1 MTVAVNIF
9 LGVLLLGV
17 LVFLIRHFGR
27 LKRQKLVARLKL
39 AWGKPKEDEH
49 FDFHFINRYYANT
62 EPKTNEFH
70 TLSDKTEAD
79 LDLQSLFKF
88 IDRTISK
95 IGQQFLYWKMRV
107 IGPQEDLA
115 KFEKLTHVFQSNDTL
130 RLKSQVYLSKLS
142 HANSYD
148 LEELINGLQ
157 LKKPK
162 IIWLVYALSACN
174 IALFVVGFFNPIFF
188 TLMIPIILANFV
200 FHLLNKANVQYYM
213 SGINELSKGLSV
225 AKKLAAE
232 KEIQAHFSNFNFI
245 PSINAIR
252 FRTKFIGI
260 EKKLDSEI
268 GFLVTYLSDLFKIT
282 FNLEYILFYSFIDSI
297 IVKREDIRALFEF
310 IGEIDAAI
318 AIASVK
324 SSGLPI
330 CMPQFDDK
338 KVVRAE
344 GLIHPLIAGCV
355 PNDIHLVEKS
365 MLLTGSNM
373 SGKTTYIRTVA
384 LNSILA
390 QTFNFCF
397 ATHYQAPF
405 FKLYSSIR
413 IADDVL
419 ESKSYYLEE
428 VLTVKTLIDAVQ
440 NETHTLF
447 ILDEIFKGTNTIER
461 ISGGKAILSYL
472 NNERAVVL
480 VSTHDIELTE
490 LLAESNYDLY
500 HFSETLDNDQLHF
513 DHKLKPGQLTKRNA
527 IQILELYNYPEEI
540 IKDAREVE
548 KRFGNSR

>member
-1 MTVAVNIF
+1 MNIAVNIF

-17 LVFLIRHFGR
+17 IVFLIRHFIR
-27 LKRQKLVARLKL
+27 VKKQKLEASLKL
-39 AWGKPKEDEH
+39 AWGKPKVDEH
-49 FDFHFINRYYANT
+49 FDFHFINRYYTNT
-62 EPKTNEFH
+62 EPKPNEFH
-70 TLSDKTEAD
+70 TLSDKTETD

-88 IDRTISK
+88 IDRTTSK
-95 IGQQFLYWKMRV
+95 IGQQFLYWKLRV
-107 IGPQEDLA
+107 IGSQADLVA
-115 KFEKLTHVFQSNDTL
+115 FEKLTHIFQSNDTL

-157 LKKPK
+157 LKKSK
-162 IIWLVYALSACN
+162 IIWLVYVLTACN
-174 IALFVVGFFNPIFF
+174 IALFVIGFFKPAFF
-188 TLMIPIILANFV
+188 TLMIPIILTNFV
-200 FHLLNKANVQYYM
+200 FHMLNKANVQYYM
-213 SGINELSKGLSV
+213 SGINELSKGLTV

-232 KEIQAHFSNFNFI
+232 KEIKAHFSNFDFI
-245 PSINAIR
+245 PALNAIN
-252 FRTKFIGI
+252 FRTRFIAI

-268 GFLVTYLSDLFKIT
+268 GFLVTYLADLIKIT

-297 IVKREDIRALFEF
+297 IVKRKDIKALFEF
-310 IGEIDAAI
+310 IGEVDSAI

-324 SSGLPI
+324 SSGLTV
-330 CMPQFDDK
+330 CTPQFIDK
-338 KVVRAE
+338 KQIRAE
-344 GLIHPLIAGCV
+344 GLIHPLIADCV
-355 PNDIHLVEKS
+355 PNDIHLIEKS

-397 ATHYQAPF
+397 ATQYQAPF

-428 VLTVKTLIDAVQ
+428 VLTVKALIDAAQ
-440 NETHTLF
+440 NETPCLF

-472 NNERAVVL
+472 NNAYSVVL

-500 HFSETLDNDQLHF
+500 HFSETLDNTELYF

-548 KRFGNSR
+548 KRLGN